1 MFYIRPISS
10 LSAPT
15 SAISYTLHWLVA
27 VTPALLLTFLCSKN
41 VSASY
46 IFHLSLSTL
55 PVSVRFWPNFLRK
68 KINRFTPKLPTKRY
82 ATGFRD
88 WSYRVTV
95 IPRISQSI
103 DHPNFTNYK
112 LTAKS
117 AQFAAASQD
126 LFSSLPSL
134 SNLTGSRSSCDPPS
148 HRPAATC
155 WDGY

>member
-27 VTPALLLTFLCSKN
+27 VTHRRFCSLFSAAKISRFLHFSPILVYLARIGTFFAQFPPPKN
-41 VSASY
+41 
-46 IFHLSLSTL
+46 
-55 PVSVRFWPNFLRK
+55 
-68 KINRFTPKLPTKRY
+68 NRLAPKLPTKRY
-82 ATGFRD
+82 ATDFRD

-112 LTAKS
+112 LTAES